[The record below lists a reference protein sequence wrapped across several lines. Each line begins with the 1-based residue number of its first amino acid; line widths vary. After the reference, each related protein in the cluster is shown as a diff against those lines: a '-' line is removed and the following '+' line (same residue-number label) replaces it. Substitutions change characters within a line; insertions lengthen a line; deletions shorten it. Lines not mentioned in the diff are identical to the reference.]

1 MDCKAEMFIYMVVK
15 VCDNSKVEVFI
26 CVKVEVWDSSNV
38 EVLVDNPS
46 TFTHM
51 E

>member
-1 MDCKAEMFIYMVVK
+1 MFIYMMVK
-15 VCDNSKVEVFI
+15 VCDNSKAEVFI
-26 CVKVEVWDSSNV
+26 CIKVEVWDSSNV

>member
-1 MDCKAEMFIYMVVK
+1 MFIYMMVK

-26 CVKVEVWDSSNV
+26 CIKVEVWDSSNV

-51 E
+51 D